1 MELRPNHRAPWTSE
15 QVKEL
20 QKLAEEGLP
29 ARAIARHMGRTEEAI
44 YRMVS
49 QLGLTLKRPN

>member
-1 MELRPNHRAPWTSE
+1 MSLRPNHRAPWTPE

-20 QKLAEEGLP
+20 QKLAEEGMP
-29 ARAIARHMGRTEEAI
+29 ARAIAAHMGRTEEAI